1 MDRYVSPE
9 LRVPVTE
16 GQPRPSR
23 VDLELHDVDHSGP
36 SYSVR
41 VFVDRPD
48 ASASTSLDEPG
59 YAGSF
64 HVFGHGPCFGDEGH
78 CEVHAPLHPF
88 DFRDPSP
95 LTPQYHVL
103 AVTDALRPL
112 MDEPDR
118 TFTLALVA
126 VVNRGGE
133 YVAEDVLHFTR
144 LKLLAYQ

>member
-9 LRVPVTE
+9 LRVPVMA
-16 GQPRPSR
+16 GQPRPAR

-41 VFVDRPD
+41 VFLDDPD
-48 ASASTSLDEPG
+48 AGASTPMDARG

-64 HVFGHGPCFGDEGH
+64 YVFGHGPCLGDEGH
-78 CEVHAPLHPF
+78 CDVHAPLHPF
-88 DFRDPSP
+88 DFRDASP

-103 AVTDALRPL
+103 PITDALQPL
-112 MDEPDR
+112 MDEPER
-118 TFTLALVA
+118 LFTVTLVA
-126 VVNRGGE
+126 VVNRAGE
-133 YVAEDVLHFTR
+133 YVGEDVLHFAR